1 MSDYLWDKTG
11 ETDAEVERLE
21 ELLGAFAHEPRALVL
36 PAVAPRRA
44 NLTRPA
50 WLAVAA
56 ALLLALL
63 AGAFVALRQPA
74 TREARQARSQTPPPA
89 PPSDPS
95 DAAAP
100 DAPAP
105 PVTDERVASGTHL
118 KPRRQREGR
127 RQKKAAAN
135 AVGVKPA
142 EEAEGEGRREVA
154 ASLARGFS
162 VKAQLV
168 NALRLT
174 GTKLKEV
181 QRKTLGSDEHGSAFA
196 GERNRSR

>member
-21 ELLGAFAHEPRALVL
+21 ELLGAFAHEPRPLEL
-36 PAVAPRRA
+36 PAEGPRRA
-44 NLTRPA
+44 SRTRPA

-63 AGAFVALRQPA
+63 AGAFVALRRPA
-74 TREARQARSQTPPPA
+74 VRESQQAASQA
-89 PPSDPS
+89 P
-95 DAAAP
+95 
-100 DAPAP
+100 APAP
-105 PVTDERVASGTHL
+105 PADVSTPAPPVHDERVAFETPL
-118 KPRRQREGR
+118 KPRRQHEVRPKR
-127 RQKKAAAN
+127 KTAAS
-135 AVGVKPA
+135 AVYVKPA
-142 EEAEGEGRREVA
+142 EEKEGEGDGQVA
-154 ASLARGFS
+154 ASLVRGFS

-196 GERNRSR
+196 GERNGSR

>member
-21 ELLGAFAHEPRALVL
+21 ELLGAFAHEPRALEL
-36 PAVAPRRA
+36 PAGAPRRA
-44 NLTRPA
+44 GSARPA
-50 WLAVAA
+50 WLAAAA

-63 AGAFVALRQPA
+63 AGAFVATRQAARQEVRQAGSRTPPAATPPDLAAPPTPAPQVGDEKVAFETPARPRRRQIPRQPRKA
-74 TREARQARSQTPPPA
+74 T
-89 PPSDPS
+89 
-95 DAAAP
+95 
-100 DAPAP
+100 
-105 PVTDERVASGTHL
+105 
-118 KPRRQREGR
+118 
-127 RQKKAAAN
+127 AN
-135 AVGVKPA
+135 AVDVKPA
-142 EEAEGEGRREVA
+142 EEAEGGGRREVA

-181 QRKTLGSDEHGSAFA
+181 QKKTLGSDEHGSAFA

>member
-21 ELLGAFAHEPRALVL
+21 ELLGGFAHEPRPLEL
-36 PAVAPRRA
+36 PAGAPQRA
-44 NLTRPA
+44 SWTRPA

-74 TREARQARSQTPPPA
+74 RQEVQQAGSRTPPA
-89 PPSDPS
+89 ATPPDL
-95 DAAAP
+95 AAP

-105 PVTDERVASGTHL
+105 PVPDERVAFETPL
-118 KPRRQREGR
+118 KSRRQREGR
-127 RQKKAAAN
+127 PKRKATTD
-135 AVGVKPA
+135 AVQVKPV